1 LPGAAT
7 TALDGDKKRRQD
19 EKDMSGPRLRFE
31 SSTPRER
38 QVMNVITAGPMN
50 MQTAAEA
57 GVSETMMKIHRGSTT
72 RMAVDR

>member
-1 LPGAAT
+1 MNFAT
-7 TALDGDKKRRQD
+7 ARG
-19 EKDMSGPRLRFE
+19 
-31 SSTPRER
+31 
-38 QVMNVITAGPMN
+38 MN